1 MSDALWLALYQ
12 LSRHLLTTLPS
23 LDTIE
28 GKERQEAVEIKAA
41 LVCFVKVTE
50 RKFGLPSTY
59 HTKAERR
66 HRQLA

>member
-1 MSDALWLALYQ
+1 MSEQIWLALYQ
-12 LSRHLLTTLPS
+12 LSRHLLTAIPSFDTL
-23 LDTIE
+23 E